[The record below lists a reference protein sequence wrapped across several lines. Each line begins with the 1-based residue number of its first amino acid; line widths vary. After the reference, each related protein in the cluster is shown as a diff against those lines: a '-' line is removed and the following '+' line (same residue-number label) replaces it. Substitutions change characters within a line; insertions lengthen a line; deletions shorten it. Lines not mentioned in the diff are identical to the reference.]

1 MGYEDAM
8 WERMSMVQK
17 LLKSFCFKHILLI
30 NQKDKKKGSYYW
42 LVHTNALNIL
52 PNSRKKLRFI
62 QWTNGIETIVTVA
75 LVA

>member
-52 PNSRKKLRFI
+52 PNSRKKCDLYSL
-62 QWTNGIETIVTVA
+62 QMV
-75 LVA
+75 